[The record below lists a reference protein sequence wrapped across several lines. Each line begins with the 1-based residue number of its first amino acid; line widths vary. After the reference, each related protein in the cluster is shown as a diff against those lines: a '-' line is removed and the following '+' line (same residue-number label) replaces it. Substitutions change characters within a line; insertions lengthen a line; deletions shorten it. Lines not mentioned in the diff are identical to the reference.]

1 MGCGTAMEAAVRLL
15 QDEQMLQSLE
25 SCKVKFTGIILD
37 SGFSSLANIGAEWV
51 PCLEICKSDVF
62 HGENWNNLRQ
72 IENISKMEYLKNSI
86 KFLVVNCHDD
96 QICGIQH
103 SSKIVDKLMS
113 LGLKFNS
120 HTFLAG
126 GHNDYYNVAANE
138 YEYDQLLAVFFSN

>member
-1 MGCGTAMEAAVRLL
+1 
-15 QDEQMLQSLE
+15 
-25 SCKVKFTGIILD
+25 
-37 SGFSSLANIGAEWV
+37 
-51 PCLEICKSDVF
+51 
-62 HGENWNNLRQ
+62 
-72 IENISKMEYLKNSI
+72 MEYLKNSI

-138 YEYDQLLAVFFSN
+138 YEYDQLLAVFFSD